1 MQSKSFIHTIRVL
14 VVTGEG
20 GTAGGHGHSNR
31 SAWESQNSEGVEPS
45 VFSPSQTV
53 QVSPGEGSG
62 QGLEKCIQMST
73 GTGFLFVSTGRGWAR
88 KKEITWNLSICDFFE
103 LQITLSSLIC
113 KPSTTS
119 FSSPSIFLNYF

>member
-1 MQSKSFIHTIRVL
+1 MQSKSFIHTIRVP

-31 SAWESQNSEGVEPS
+31 SARESQNSEGVGPL

-62 QGLEKCIQMST
+62 QGLEKCIQMNI
-73 GTGFLFVSTGRGWAR
+73 GTDSPLSPREGAGRGQE
-88 KKEITWNLSICDFFE
+88 KSLGICQSVIFF
-103 LQITLSSLIC
+103 
-113 KPSTTS
+113 
-119 FSSPSIFLNYF
+119 